1 MKQHSG
7 KVSDD
12 CSEIMTRTRQAGQP
26 SAALVRPGEL
36 KFSARDVFHC
46 ELRQRVDFYFSS
58 TGLRPRDCPQM
69 YLKTVIVVGWCVA
82 SYVPLAFV
90 AGPWWFA
97 LPLAISLGLSMAAIG
112 FNVMHD
118 GGHRAYSAYGWINR
132 LMAMSLDL
140 LGGSSYVWARKH
152 NSIHHSYANIAGH
165 DDDIDLGLL
174 ARLAP
179 DQRRLKIHRLQQY
192 YLWVLYGLMP
202 LKWLMYDD
210 FRDVLRGR
218 IGGHRLARPKGWDL
232 LIFAGGKVMF
242 LSLAFGIPLLFHSVA
257 AVLLLYLVAS
267 FVQGVTLGVVFQLA
281 HCVEEAGFP
290 LPGKDTGRVETTWAA
305 HQIETTVDFARRS
318 RVLSWLIGGLNFQIE
333 HHLFPQIC
341 HIHYPAV
348 SRLVEDTCREFGLRY
363 AAHETFLSGVASHF
377 RWLRR
382 MGMSG
387 A

>member
-1 MKQHSG
+1 MKPLNG
-7 KVSDD
+7 KGFDD
-12 CSEIMTRTRQAGQP
+12 STEIKRRPSQASESTT
-26 SAALVRPGEL
+26 ALVRHGEL
-36 KFSARDVFHC
+36 KFGEHDDFHC
-46 ELRQRVDFYFSS
+46 ELRRRVDAYFDSS
-58 TGLRPRDCPQM
+58 GQRPRDCAQM
-69 YLKTVIVVGWCVA
+69 YLKTVIVTGWCMS
-82 SYVPLAFV
+82 SYLLLVFV
-90 AGPWWFA
+90 VDTWWFA
-97 LPLAISLGLSMAAIG
+97 LPLGISLGLSMAAIG

-118 GGHRAYSAYGWINR
+118 GGHRAYSDFGWINR

-179 DQRRLKIHRLQQY
+179 DQKRLKFHRLQQY

-202 LKWLMYDD
+202 LKWVIYDD
-210 FRDVLRGR
+210 LRDVIRGR
-218 IGGHRLARPKGWDL
+218 VGGHRLARPKGWNL
-232 LIFAGGKVMF
+232 LIFGGGKVVF
-242 LSLAFGIPLLFHSVA
+242 LSLVFGIPLLFHSIG
-257 AVLLLYLVAS
+257 AVLLFYMVVS

-290 LPGKDTGRVETTWAA
+290 MPAKDTGRIDTTWAA
-305 HQIETTVDFARRS
+305 HQIETTVDFARGN
-318 RVLSWLIGGLNFQIE
+318 RVLCWLVGGLNFQIE

-341 HIHYPAV
+341 HIHYPAL
-348 SRLVEDTCREFGLRY
+348 SRLVEEACQEFGLRY
-363 AAHETFLSGVASHF
+363 AAHDTFLAGVASHF

>member
-1 MKQHSG
+1 VRGFSG
-7 KVSDD
+7 AT
-12 CSEIMTRTRQAGQP
+12 IRLLAGSSP
-26 SAALVRPGEL
+26 IGESVCWPFHEGPAFDFFAVEGL
-36 KFSARDVFHC
+36 NRD
-46 ELRQRVDFYFSS
+46 
-58 TGLRPRDCPQM
+58 
-69 YLKTVIVVGWCVA
+69 
-82 SYVPLAFV
+82 
-90 AGPWWFA
+90 
-97 LPLAISLGLSMAAIG
+97 LGLGVTCCRWRPCWSKNWKHFG
-112 FNVMHD
+112 SN
-118 GGHRAYSAYGWINR
+118 GWINR

-152 NSIHHSYANIAGH
+152 NSIHHSYDNIAGH

-202 LKWLMYDD
+202 LKWVMYDD
-210 FRDVLRGR
+210 FRDVIRGR
-218 IGGHRLARPKGWDL
+218 VGGHRLARPKGWDL
-232 LIFAGGKVMF
+232 LIFGGGKVVF

-290 LPGKDTGRVETTWAA
+290 LPEKDTGRIETTWAA

-341 HIHYPAV
+341 QIHYPAV
-348 SRLVEDTCREFGLRY
+348 
-363 AAHETFLSGVASHF
+363 
-377 RWLRR
+377 
-382 MGMSG
+382 
-387 A
+387 